1 MNANAPPHTSLWS
14 DLRRLPRSYWI
25 LFSGTLINRFGH
37 FVIPFLALYLKRE
50 GHEAWVT
57 GASLAAY
64 GAGGLLANLLGG
76 WCADRMG
83 RKPTILFSCVSA
95 ALSMLALSQVHA
107 AASIVA
113 LSGVVGLASAMY
125 FPAASAL
132 LADLI
137 PVELRLRAFS
147 CQRLAV
153 NFGFALGMMTAGAM
167 AAHSFLWLFVIDAG
181 TTALLG
187 LLVHFGVP
195 AGRKAS
201 TANAGWGVALRA
213 MRSNSAFLR
222 AVFASFC
229 IAMVFWQL
237 SSTWGLH
244 VTMAGGHDEKTYGWL
259 MALNGLMIITLE
271 LPLTSFTRR
280 FAAPR
285 MMAVGYLLVG
295 AGIGLSAFGG
305 SMPLLVAVMVLL
317 TFGEMM
323 SLPVAHGFVA
333 SLAPDDMRGRFM
345 GVFGVSWSAAT
356 MIGPAAGLAL
366 FEFSPALLWLG
377 CFGLGALAAASV
389 VGCCQRGTQGESAAA
404 PAIALPED
412 AA

>member
-50 GHEAWVT
+50 GYEAWVT

-64 GAGGLLANLLGG
+64 GAGGLLANICGG
-76 WCADRMG
+76 YCADRFG
-83 RKPTILFSCVSA
+83 RKPTILFSCVTSA
-95 ALSMLALSQVHA
+95 LAMLALSQAHA
-107 AASIVA
+107 AMSIVV
-113 LSGVVGLASAMY
+113 LSGLVGLSGAMY

-137 PVELRLRAFS
+137 PAELRIRAFS

-153 NFGFALGMMTAGAM
+153 NLGFALGMMTAGAL
-167 AAHSFLWLFVIDAG
+167 AAHSFLWLFIIDAA
-181 TTALLG
+181 TTAILG
-187 LLVHFGVP
+187 LLVWFGVP
-195 AGRKAS
+195 AGRRAS
-201 TANAGWGVALRA
+201 NANAGWGVALRA
-213 MRSNSAFLR
+213 MRSNRPFLR
-222 AVFASFC
+222 GVFASFC

-244 VTMAGGHDEKTYGWL
+244 VTAVGGHSERAYGWL
-259 MALNGLMIITLE
+259 MALNGLMIVALE
-271 LPLTSFTRR
+271 LPLTSLTRR
-280 FAAPR
+280 FPVTR
-285 MMAVGYLLVG
+285 VMGIGYLLVG
-295 AGIGLSAFGG
+295 AGIGLSTFGG
-305 SMPLLVAVMVLL
+305 AMPLLVAVMVLL
-317 TFGEMM
+317 TIGEMI
-323 SLPVAHGFVA
+323 SLPVAHGFIA

-366 FEFSPALLWLG
+366 FEHSPALLWIA

-389 VGCCQRGTQGESAAA
+389 AGCRQGEAEEEESIPPVAS
-404 PAIALPED
+404 LPEE
-412 AA
+412 AI